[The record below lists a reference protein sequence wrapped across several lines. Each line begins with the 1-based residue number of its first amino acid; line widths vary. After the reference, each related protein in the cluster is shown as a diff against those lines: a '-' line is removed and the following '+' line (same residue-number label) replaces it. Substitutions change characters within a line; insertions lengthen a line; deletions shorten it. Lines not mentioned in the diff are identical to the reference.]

1 MPRNWYLIK
10 TQIESDEKV
19 FVSFNTILEKVD
31 HIRRYLITLFA
42 VPSKWI
48 DPIDEVVLHL
58 SLRQTDTLSL
68 SLSDLKISSF
78 ELQDI

>member
-1 MPRNWYLIK
+1 MI
-10 TQIESDEKV
+10 
-19 FVSFNTILEKVD
+19 
-31 HIRRYLITLFA
+31 A
-42 VPSKWI
+42 APSEWI

-68 SLSDLKISSF
+68 SLSDLKIFSF